1 MDRMRQLVDLLN
13 SYAKE
18 YYEKDNPLVS
28 DAEYDKLYDELVAL
42 EESSGEVFAD
52 SPTHRV
58 GGAPIKKFSSYSH
71 RQRLYSLDKA
81 KDEESLNAYFQRVKK
96 ALGFVPEMTLE
107 NKFDGLT
114 LSLTYEAGELSIGA
128 TRGDG
133 VVGENVTAQIR
144 TIKSIPL
151 TIPYKGLIEIQGEVV
166 MRLSVFEEYNKTAAE
181 PLKNARNAAAGAVRN
196 LDPRLTAERKLDFF
210 AYNVG
215 YSDKEFSTQSEI
227 RDFLMQ
233 NGFQVDD
240 LFLLVNQENSCPELA
255 KIEENRDNLDFLIDG
270 AVLKVNQLSYREKL
284 GFTEK
289 FPRWAIAYKFTPQE
303 ATTMLKEVKWQVS
316 RTGKINPLAILE
328 PVELMGVTVQRATLN
343 NILDIQR
350 KKIKTNSKVFIRR
363 SNDVIPEIMGVA
375 EYTQDS
381 HEILPP
387 QVCPSCDSQVKI
399 EGAFL
404 YCTNIENCAPR
415 IISSLDHFASKP
427 CMDIEG
433 LSEKTAEQLYN
444 DLGVNSLDKIYDL
457 TIEGLLTL
465 EGFKERKA
473 QNLLDG
479 IEKSKNTTLDRF
491 LFALGIPTIGKKA
504 ASQLKKKFHT
514 LENVMNATK
523 EQIVEI
529 DDFGDI
535 MADNIINYFADNSNR
550 EIVASLL
557 SKGITFKQDEP
568 IAEGIFSGKNVVLT
582 GSLSSYK
589 RSKAAEII
597 KSLGGAVSD
606 TVSKSVN
613 LVIAGEDAGS
623 KLEKAKKLGI
633 EIQDEQWFLAQIANE
648 NE

>member
-18 YYEKDNPLVS
+18 YYENDNPLVS

>member
-1 MDRMRQLVDLLN
+1 MRQLVDLLN

-597 KSLGGAVSD
+597 KSLGGTVSD

-648 NE
+648 TE

>member
-240 LFLLVNQENSCPELA
+240 LFLLVNQENSCPVLA

-535 MADNIINYFADNSNR
+535 IADNIINYFADNSNR